1 MFNPWGLQT
10 TNNDV
15 VIQSYLIRAE
25 SRTHHTWATK
35 DPISYAAKSP
45 SGQVEGLGRLE
56 REKNVIALWKFGT
69 LDEKKQKQKIERES
83 LWPYIPGKPMIM

>member
-15 VIQSYLIRAE
+15 IQSYLIRAE
-25 SRTHHTWATK
+25 SCTHHTWATK
-35 DPISYAAKSP
+35 DPISYAAKSQ

-69 LDEKKQKQKIERES
+69 LD
-83 LWPYIPGKPMIM
+83 